1 MSLIPKKPLGRFLL
15 LAVTS
20 ACPLAAHAGVG
31 PYIGIEGG
39 LNLLDNQKLDA
50 YGFTG
55 LDDGARIGH
64 TEFSSGW
71 LGGLTAGYTFENGFR
86 PEQIGRAS
94 CRERVCQYV

>member
-1 MSLIPKKPLGRFLL
+1 MEANMSLIPKKPLGRFLL

-71 LGGLTAGYTFENGFR
+71 LGG
-86 PEQIGRAS
+86 PIGRAS
-94 CRERVCQYV
+94 GRGRGCTDVEISGVAVT